1 VQELDEIRR
10 LGCLKM
16 GLFTGGTPWFTET
29 TNPVTAVLS
38 FKIITLTLPLKKK
51 TTACLRQAQITICD
65 TSHWPIPLNFGH
77 PVGEIPIS
85 FGKSPQGHH

>member
-38 FKIITLTLPLKKK
+38 FKIITLTLPLKKNHSLLE
-51 TTACLRQAQITICD
+51 TGSDHNL
-65 TSHWPIPLNFGH
+65 
-77 PVGEIPIS
+77 
-85 FGKSPQGHH
+85 

>member
-1 VQELDEIRR
+1 
-10 LGCLKM
+10 M

-51 TTACLRQAQITICD
+51 KHSLLETGSDHNL
-65 TSHWPIPLNFGH
+65 
-77 PVGEIPIS
+77 
-85 FGKSPQGHH
+85 